1 MQMISFVIQC
11 QSMSYNPAGE
21 VDVYVWYG
29 KWSSKSC
36 PGLIAN
42 NNNSRS
48 HVHISN
54 KNILIITIKA
64 DKRSDVLLRVLT
76 VQLEADTVKPG

>member
-1 MQMISFVIQC
+1 MSFVIQS
-11 QSMSYNPAGE
+11 QSMSHNPAGE

-36 PGLIAN
+36 PGLIAS

-48 HVHISN
+48 HVYISN

-64 DKRSDVLLRVLT
+64 DKHSDVLVRVIT
-76 VQLEADTVKPG
+76 